1 MAVSDREFQAALTRG
16 EALDQTGPRARV
28 ACYKTRGDKIV
39 VVFHDG
45 MELRIPRRLVD
56 GLVNAT
62 ETALAEIEISPSGR
76 GLHWPKL
83 DVDLYLPS
91 LVLGQTESQ
100 QMIAKR
106 LGAAGGRVRSPA
118 KAAAARRNGV
128 RGGRPRR
135 DGAG

>member
-1 MAVSDREFQAALTRG
+1 MAVSEREFQVAVTRG
-16 EALDQTGPRARV
+16 EAPGQLQPRARF
-28 ACYKTRGDKIV
+28 ARYKARGDKIIIE
-39 VVFHDG
+39 FHGG

-56 GLVNAT
+56 GLVDTTGAVLT
-62 ETALAEIEISPSGR
+62 EIEISPSGL

-91 LVLGQTESQ
+91 LMLGHTASQ
-100 QMIAKR
+100 QQMAR
-106 LGAAGGRVRSPA
+106 QLGAAGGRVRSPA

>member
-1 MAVSDREFQAALTRG
+1 MAVSDREFQAAVTRG
-16 EALDQTGPRARV
+16 EASDPPRPMARA
-28 ACYKTRGDKIV
+28 ACYKTRGDKIIIE
-39 VVFHDG
+39 FQDG

-56 GLVNAT
+56 GLVDAT
-62 ETALAEIEISPSGR
+62 GAALTEIEISPSGL

-91 LVLGQTESQ
+91 IMLGHTESQ
-100 QMIAKR
+100 RLIAKQ
-106 LGAAGGRVRSPA
+106 LGAAGGRIRSPA

-135 DGAG
+135 DGAA